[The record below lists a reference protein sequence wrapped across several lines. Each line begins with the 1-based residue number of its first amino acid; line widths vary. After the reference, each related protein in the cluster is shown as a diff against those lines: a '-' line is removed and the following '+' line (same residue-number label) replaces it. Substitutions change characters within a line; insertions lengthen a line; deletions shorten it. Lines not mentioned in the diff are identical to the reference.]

1 VIFDKFLHRFVHGYA
16 LIMSSDNIIT
26 QKLKS
31 TTVKE
36 EEIVT
41 INEKLDCLDKKI
53 EKQAVSIEKLS
64 SLVNDM
70 RVEVAK
76 SLAMNARIDKLDDTI
91 EKTTFN
97 VFNLS
102 NKVTEHAESLKRLDK
117 FETTFAQHQTS
128 DIDTIKELESIIATM
143 KEKEKDFDNKNIGIG
158 KLEYRL
164 SKVEKYIYYGVGA
177 IGTMGSLTIFKII
190 FDITSYMYKHS

>member
-1 VIFDKFLHRFVHGYA
+1 
-16 LIMSSDNIIT
+16 MTSSTIR
-26 QKLKS
+26 
-31 TTVKE
+31 KE

-53 EKQAVSIEKLS
+53 EKQVVSLEKLNNV
-64 SLVNDM
+64 VNDM
-70 RVEVAK
+70 RVEMAK
-76 SLAMNARIDKLDDTI
+76 SLALTTRIDKLDDTI
-91 EKTTFN
+91 EKTTIN

-102 NKVTEHAESLKRLDK
+102 NRVTEHAESLKRLDR
-117 FETTFAQHQTS
+117 FEATFAQHQTS

-143 KEKEKDFDNKNIGIG
+143 KEKEKSFDNKNVGIE

-177 IGTMGSLTIFKII
+177 IGTLGSLTVFKII
-190 FDITSYMYKHS
+190 FDITSYLYKHN